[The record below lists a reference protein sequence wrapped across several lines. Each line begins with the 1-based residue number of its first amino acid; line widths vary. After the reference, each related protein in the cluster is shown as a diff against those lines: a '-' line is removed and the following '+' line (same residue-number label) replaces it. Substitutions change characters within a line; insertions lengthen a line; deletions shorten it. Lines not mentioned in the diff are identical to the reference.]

1 MSIVLDKKL
10 LIVSFINLFIA
21 YKLYFYLLPKEKEI
35 ITVPISIKI
44 DNEHFYQSII
54 TITSLIENIKS
65 DTLYDI
71 YILVPNNFMID
82 NRLKLLTLEV
92 KYKNIKINL
101 IESEEPFVK
110 IKNFKSNYYKIFY
123 PNLIPN
129 YDKIIFIH
137 WNTLI
142 FDDLEALYNIDL
154 KDKYFL
160 GFLNSDN
167 SIYNSFNI
175 KIDKSI
181 KTNVLLINM
190 KKLKENNYNKEFK
203 NLFIKYKDNKEMN
216 EEIMIN
222 ILYKDKVG
230 ILPAKYGIPNFNNID
245 LGLEYNNK
253 IIENFRYDKNDYI
266 SAYYKPIIMNLIC
279 EPLLSGN
286 KCYNYEVY
294 WYYIKKSEYYDEIKT
309 RFGKIFEEK

>member
-1 MSIVLDKKL
+1 MPIVLDKKL
-10 LIVSFINLFIA
+10 LIVSIINLFIA

-54 TITSLIENIKS
+54 TITSLIENIKP
-65 DTLYDI
+65 DTLYDL

-129 YDKIIFIH
+129 YNKIIFIH

-154 KDKYFL
+154 KDNYFL
-160 GFLNSDN
+160 GFLNNNN

-175 KIDKSI
+175 KMDKSI

-190 KKLKENNYNKEFK
+190 EKLKENNYNKEFK
-203 NLFIKYKDNKEMN
+203 NIFMKYKDNKEMN

-245 LGLEYNNK
+245 IGLEYNNK
-253 IIENFRYDKNDYI
+253 ITENFRYDKNDYI
-266 SAYYKPIIMNLIC
+266 SAYYKPVIMNFIC
-279 EPLLSGN
+279 EPLKSGN
-286 KCYNYEVY
+286 KCYNFEVY
-294 WYYIKKSEYYDEIKT
+294 WYYIKKSEYYEEIKN
-309 RFGKIFEEK
+309 RFEKILEEK